1 MKSTFKIL
9 FFIRKDKINAEGKS
23 IIYVRLTIN
32 GSACQFSTKNE
43 VSVKIWDAK
52 NYRATGRSEEATN
65 INSFLD
71 FMRKNLLEIYVE
83 LSQNN
88 EPVTPTAIRDK
99 FMGKVEK
106 KNDTLLSLF
115 AEFIERQRPLVGIDI
130 TQSTFNKYDLTYRR
144 IKEFLTGKHGQTD
157 LVRTVQIDPF
167 KTA

>member
-23 IIYVRLTIN
+23 VIYVRLTIN

-115 AEFIERQRPLVGIDI
+115 AEINMILLIAVSKSSCPPSKKREIFRCAR
-130 TQSTFNKYDLTYRR
+130 STTISFAT
-144 IKEFLTGKHGQTD
+144 FT
-157 LVRTVQIDPF
+157 PF
-167 KTA
+167 